1 MCGFSGI
8 LFSSASAQADFAP
21 GLAGFRQAAERVAH
35 RGDTDHNEYLQGR
48 LWLSHYRLAFQ
59 DLQAGAQ
66 PMRSEDGEHVIIF
79 NGEVYNHLQLRPAIE
94 RAGYAFRTRSDTE
107 TLLQGYRAFGT
118 DFFSRLDGEFAFV
131 ILRTDGR
138 ELIAHRDHFGVK
150 PLFLHLEGVDNRR
163 FACHEKRYVFTCPS
177 IEVASEIKGLA
188 SPKRWNRE
196 GLLRQFVGLYEPVCT
211 PFDNIIQLP
220 PGAVLEARRQ
230 GDHFDCLLHTRT
242 TPIRNQARHTPPASL
257 DDFEAVFRESVADRL
272 LSDVELGVYLSGGVD
287 SKAVAYELSRT
298 ARTPIKSFTVGFTQA
313 GYDESAEALDFARH
327 LGFAPHL
334 LTIDDAALNYAYPL
348 AVQTSEV
355 VQPYTNGSAKWWLS
369 HFTRQ
374 YVSGVLTGDG
384 ADEVLCGYPSYR
396 YASWWKQAMR
406 SRGPATSVEAV
417 LALLDRFPLG
427 SKVRDGLYMSRF
439 SAHGKNPWLSGSSA
453 AGTGQDFVDS
463 LRLLGIPHPLFGQIQ
478 AISRT
483 LLGEQADDWL
493 AAQGQSLRSWYGAGF
508 DEPVCLADPEQSL
521 LLWQNYFAKTHLPVL
536 ILNWVGDRMEMSNTL
551 EGRTPFLSKKMRE
564 LIRQQ
569 PDRALISGLKDK
581 VLLRQSY
588 ARRFPAA
595 FAHKPKKQ
603 FNAPFLADTQL
614 MNQYD
619 TRHIFSQTGLGDDH
633 TLTQLLQAIDQHRE
647 TDPYLATHL
656 QSTCQTAICLSI
668 VHHSLVENRH
678 IERDRAFEQGY
689 LDKGGPVL
697 TSDE

>member
-8 LFSSASAQADFAP
+8 IFTGTRQREAYPP
-21 GLAGFRQAAERVAH
+21 GLDGFRAAAARVAH
-35 RGDTDHNEYLQGR
+35 RGDTEHHEYLHGN

-66 PMRSEDGEHVIIF
+66 PMLSADGEHVIIF
-79 NGEVYNHLQLRPAIE
+79 NGEVYNHLQLRQEIE
-94 RAGYAFRTRSDTE
+94 HSGYVFRTRSDTE
-107 TLLQGYRAFGT
+107 TLLQGYVHFGT
-118 DFFSRLDGEFAFV
+118 AFFNRLDGEFAFV
-131 ILRTDGR
+131 ILRTDGS
-138 ELIAHRDHFGVK
+138 ELVAHRDHFGVK
-150 PLFLHLEGVDNRR
+150 PLFLHLDDVDSRR
-163 FACHEKRYVFTCPS
+163 FSCHEKRYAFRTTR
-177 IEVASEIKGLA
+177 IEAASEIKGLP
-188 SPKRWNRE
+188 SPKHWNHD
-196 GLLRQFVGLYEPVCT
+196 GLLRQFIGLYEPVCT
-211 PFDNIIQLP
+211 PFERIIQLP
-220 PGAVLEARRQ
+220 PGAVLEARRD
-230 GDHFDCLLHTRT
+230 GAHFDCQLHTRT
-242 TPIRNQARHTPPASL
+242 APIRNQARHVPAASL
-257 DDFEAVFRESVADRL
+257 DDFEAAFRESVTDRL

-287 SKAVAYELSRT
+287 SKAVAYELSRAT
-298 ARTPIKSFTVGFTQA
+298 EGPVKSFTVGFTQA
-313 GYDESAEALDFARH
+313 GYDESKEALNFARH
-327 LGFAPHL
+327 LGFDPHL

-369 HFTRQ
+369 HFARQ

-406 SRGPATSVEAV
+406 SRGPATSVGEV
-417 LALLDRFPLG
+417 LALLDKFPLG
-427 SKVRDGLYMSRF
+427 SKARDGLYLSRF

-463 LRLLGIPHPLFGQIQ
+463 LQLLGIPHPLFGQIR
-478 AISRT
+478 AITRV
-483 LLGEQADDWL
+483 LLADQADDWL
-493 AAQGQSLRSWYGAGF
+493 QEQGQSARSWYVAGF
-508 DEPVCLADPEQSL
+508 EQDDSVSLADPEQAL

-595 FAHKPKKQ
+595 FAHQPKKQ
-603 FNAPFLADTQL
+603 FNAPLLADRQL
-614 MNQYD
+614 MEQYK
-619 TRHIFSQTGLGDDH
+619 TEKIFRQTGLGDDH
-633 TLTQLLQAIDQHRE
+633 TLAQLLQAIEQHRE

-668 VHHSLVENRH
+668 VHHSLVENRP
-678 IERDRAFEQGY
+678 IERDRKFEQGY
-689 LDKGGPVL
+689 LDGGGKV
-697 TSDE
+697 